1 MGRRRLGL
9 PALVIGSIVLAAA
22 AGAVARGFVSPAQQ
36 AAHAAPPL
44 PSLITAPVRYGA
56 LPQQLVMR
64 ATVAHDDPVTVQP
77 PQNLTGAAV
86 VTSVNVVAGKPVRDG
101 QLLGTVS
108 EQPVFVMQGAVPAFR
123 AMAPGV
129 TGVDVRE
136 LQAGLTAAGYGIG
149 ADPSGVYGAGTAA
162 AVLDLYRA
170 AHVAPDVAPGADA
183 AVAQR
188 TTQLTRAEGAASAA
202 AVRLAT
208 AQRHG
213 VPRRRVAADRQALT
227 SAEAEETAARRDLG
241 QADRAAEP
249 AVPLGAIAF
258 LPHLPG
264 QVLSVAGLGSTIG
277 SGGSGSARDAKALAA
292 IGSAKV
298 TLTAS
303 AGQAALGELRPRM
316 IGTASSSL
324 ADESVRVRV
333 ISASS
338 KRASFVP
345 IKRVPRG
352 FVGQN
357 VQVDVVAK
365 RVRSLI
371 VPIAAVS
378 TSGSGRT
385 YVTVARR
392 SGRQRTVW
400 VKLGLST
407 SGRQAVTTSGTSLRA
422 GQQVVIGQQAR

>member
-22 AGAVARGFVSPAQQ
+22 AGAVARGFVSPAQR
-36 AAHAAPPL
+36 AAQAAPPL
-44 PSLITAPVRYGA
+44 PSLITAPVRYGV
-56 LPQQLVMR
+56 LPQHLVMR
-64 ATVAHDDPVTVQP
+64 ATVAHDDPVTIKP

-86 VTSVNVVAGKPVRDG
+86 ITSVNVAVGKPVRDG

-108 EQPVFVMQGAVPAFR
+108 EQPVFVMQGQVPAFR
-123 AMAPGV
+123 TISLGV
-129 TGVDVRE
+129 SGVDISE
-136 LQAGLTAAGYGIG
+136 LQAGLTAAGYSVGY
-149 ADPSGVYGAGTAA
+149 DPKGVYGAGTAA

-170 AHVAPDVAPGADA
+170 AHVAPDIVAGANT

-188 TTQLTRAEGAASAA
+188 TTQLTRAESSEGAA
-202 AVRLAT
+202 AVRLAA
-208 AQRHG
+208 AQRQG
-213 VPRRRVAADRQALT
+213 VPRWRVAADRQALT
-227 SAEAEETAARRDLG
+227 SAEAEDSAARRNLG

-249 AVPLGAIAF
+249 SVPLGAIAF

-277 SGGSGSARDAKALAA
+277 SGGSGSARGAKALAT
-292 IGSAKV
+292 IGSTKV

-303 AGQAALGELRPRM
+303 GGQTALGELRPRM

-324 ADESVRVRV
+324 SDESVPVRV

-338 KRASFVP
+338 SKASFVP
-345 IKRVPRG
+345 VRRLPRG

-365 RVRSLI
+365 RVRSFI
-371 VPIAAVS
+371 VPIAAIS

-385 YVTVARR
+385 YVTVAQP
-392 SGRQRTVW
+392 SGRQRTVL

-407 SGRQAVTTSGTSLRA
+407 SGRQAVTTSDASLRV
-422 GQQVVIGQQAR
+422 GQQVAIGQQAR

>member
-36 AAHAAPPL
+36 AAHAAPPP
-44 PSLITAPVRYGA
+44 PSLITAPVHYGV
-56 LPQQLVMR
+56 LPQHLVMR

-86 VTSVNVVAGKPVRDG
+86 VTSVNVAAGKPVRDG
-101 QLLGTVS
+101 QMLGTVS
-108 EQPVFVMQGAVPAFR
+108 EQPVFVMQGEVPAFR
-123 AMAPGV
+123 TISLGV
-129 TGVDVRE
+129 TGVDVSE
-136 LQAGLTAAGYGIG
+136 LQAGLTGAGYSVGED
-149 ADPSGVYGAGTAA
+149 AKGVYGAGTAA
-162 AVLDLYRA
+162 AVLDLYQA
-170 AHVAPDVAPGADA
+170 AHVAPDVAPGANA

-188 TTQLTRAEGAASAA
+188 TRQLTRAESAASTA

-208 AQRHG
+208 AQRQG
-213 VPRRRVAADRQALT
+213 VPRRRVAADSSQLIST
-227 SAEAEETAARRDLG
+227 EAEENAARRNLA
-241 QADRAAEP
+241 QAERAAEP

-264 QVLSVAGLGSTIG
+264 QVLSVTRLGSTIG
-277 SGGSGSARDAKALAA
+277 SGESGNGRGARALAD
-292 IGSAKV
+292 IGSTKV

-303 AGQAALGELRPRM
+303 GGQAALGELRPHM
-316 IGTASSSL
+316 VGTATSSL
-324 ADESVRVRV
+324 SDESVRVRV

-338 KRASFVP
+338 KTASFVP
-345 IKRVPRG
+345 IGRVPRG

-365 RVRSLI
+365 RMRSFI

-407 SGRQAVTTSGTSLRA
+407 SGRQAVTTSDANLRV